1 MDQPASLPVPL
12 EPHQSMESVNVALV
26 SFIPINASHYALL
39 DSAQLEDN
47 ALNALK
53 TVLPAKKHQQL
64 ARVA

>member
-1 MDQPASLPVPL
+1 
-12 EPHQSMESVNVALV
+12 MESVNVALV

-53 TVLPAKKHQQL
+53 TVLPAKEHQQL